1 MSLIR
6 CHLYKVITV
15 VVLLGSGYEAKA
27 QLSTGGLA
35 PAVPRFS
42 AASYY
47 YVSKPGE
54 LTMQVNVWGFVGN
67 PGRYEV
73 PTSTDLVQLLSY
85 AGGPIKDA
93 VIDKVKVTRSLT
105 RDAGVTRR
113 EFYVDLEDLTK
124 VDPANLVL
132 YPGDTVFID
141 HSGWLTVRDVF
152 TVLTTAAVITAAVAS
167 LIRVTQR

>member
-1 MSLIR
+1 MKLTRWFFHTI
-6 CHLYKVITV
+6 ITV
-15 VVLLGSGYEAKA
+15 VILLSSGYETKA

-35 PAVPRFS
+35 PAIPRFS

-54 LTMQVNVWGFVGN
+54 LTMQVNVWGFVRS

-73 PTSTDLVQLLSY
+73 PTSTDLIQLLSY
-85 AGGPIKDA
+85 AGGPIQDA
-93 VIDKVKVTRSLT
+93 VLDEVKVTRSLT
-105 RDAGVTRR
+105 REAGVTLR
-113 EFYVDLEDLTK
+113 EFYVDLEDLTQI
-124 VDPANLVL
+124 DPANLVL

-167 LIRVTQR
+167 VIRVTQ

>member
-1 MSLIR
+1 MSLTR
-6 CHLYKVITV
+6 CHLHKVITL
-15 VVLLGSGYEAKA
+15 VVLLGLGYEAKA

-35 PAVPRFS
+35 PVVPRFS

-54 LTMQVNVWGFVGN
+54 LTMHVNVWGFVRN

-73 PTSTDLVQLLSY
+73 PTSTDLVQLVSF
-85 AGGPIKDA
+85 AGGPIQDA
-93 VIDKVKVTRSLT
+93 VLDDVKVTRSLT
-105 RDAGVTRR
+105 RESGVTRR
-113 EFYVDLEDLTK
+113 EFHVDLEDLTK
-124 VDPANLVL
+124 IDPANLVL

-167 LIRVTQR
+167 VIRVTQ

>member
-1 MSLIR
+1 MSLTR
-6 CHLYKVITV
+6 CHLHKVITV
-15 VVLLGSGYEAKA
+15 VVLLGLGYEAKA

-35 PAVPRFS
+35 PVVPRFS

-54 LTMQVNVWGFVGN
+54 LTMQVNVWGFVRN

-73 PTSTDLVQLLSY
+73 PTSTDLVQLVSF
-85 AGGPIKDA
+85 AGGPLQDA
-93 VIDKVKVTRSLT
+93 VLDEVKITRSLR

-113 EFYVDLEDLTK
+113 EFYVDLEDLTQI
-124 VDPANLVL
+124 DPVNLVL

-141 HSGWLTVRDVF
+141 HSSWLAVRDVF
-152 TVLTTAAVITAAVAS
+152 TVLTTAAVVTTAIVS
-167 LIRVTQR
+167 VIRLNQ